1 MDALAPEQ
9 RQALHVLAFMLFRMK
24 REESARTIYEALSSL
39 APSGQPDRL
48 ALAGLAA
55 IALGKGKGAAALN
68 FLKPVLA
75 GKALSTRQAVFHLM
89 KAQALWLENRKEEA
103 RSALNEYLLMT
114 GRERNQA

>member
-48 ALAGLAA
+48 APGRLAGL
-55 IALGKGKGAAALN
+55 LPRTGEGGRGADI
-68 FLKPVLA
+68 
-75 GKALSTRQAVFHLM
+75 S
-89 KAQALWLENRKEEA
+89 
-103 RSALNEYLLMT
+103 
-114 GRERNQA
+114 